1 MIKLVVSD
9 MDGTLLAWDSNLSG
23 RAAVMKQKLKEKGIL
38 FTMATGRSQS
48 LSEGFE
54 QALSLEIPYI
64 ACNGAVILRQGRVL
78 ERYTIPLLGLRP
90 LAKEADNLGMSV
102 VFSMGGSE
110 FYYRET
116 PWILESKSQGLYQ
129 NRMELSNHI
138 WAETRLEKVM
148 IMDGHRTG
156 RIALMEEMC
165 RQLPPEY
172 GFTRYTDMAV
182 EIVNHRATK
191 ARGVRFL
198 SRYLGIPM
206 DEILAVGD
214 HQNDCEML
222 QAAGVGAAVS
232 NAIPAAKKCADYIAE
247 KDHLEGVIEA
257 IQHFCRIDMPRLSS
271 GRRQIND

>member
-9 MDGTLLAWDSNLSG
+9 MDGTLLARDSNLSG
-23 RAAVMKQKLKEKGIL
+23 RAFAMKQKLKEKGIL
-38 FTMATGRSQS
+38 FTMATGRSQC

-54 QALSLEIPYI
+54 QALDLEIPYI

-78 ERYTIPLLGLRP
+78 EQYTIPLLSLRP
-90 LAKEADNLGMSV
+90 LAEEADSLGMSV
-102 VFSMGGSE
+102 VFSRDGSE

-116 PWILESKSQGLYQ
+116 PWILENRLQGLYQ
-129 NRMELSNHI
+129 NRMELSDRI
-138 WAETRLEKVM
+138 WAEARLEKVM
-148 IMDGHRTG
+148 IMDGRRTG

-172 GFTRYTDMAV
+172 GFTRYTDMSV
-182 EIVNHRATK
+182 EIVNHRANK
-191 ARGVRFL
+191 AQGVRFL

-232 NAIPAAKKCADYIAE
+232 NAIPAVKECADYIAE

-257 IQHFCRIDMPRLSS
+257 VQHFCHIDMPRYSLGAGS
-271 GRRQIND
+271 